1 MLNLMNINSRRSY
14 FFFLFTVLFFVLTL
28 PTISSAQ
35 WKLALPKFVLDGT
48 NQDSEGLGAKA
59 RKILKD
65 EIRSTGIF
73 AIVEG
78 STFEDL
84 GQKSFSIKSP
94 GKETFD
100 VNLQVWR
107 QMGVEWLVK
116 TNYKVNKEGFLN
128 FTFRLYDIGNNRF
141 FIGKR
146 YTTSKI
152 ILQKVIRRYADELVF
167 QITGKRGTAETRDN
181 ELELEQGNQGKES
194 SDVSFIERSIANH
207 INQFQSCGFNRDGIK
222 VKKNNL
228 QSSNIIAYIIYGSTR
243 NLKCLISEKSKIN
256 IDLNGNNLIFFQSL
270 HDDNYISEHLHSNHD
285 YKEIYPLEEGLIK
298 LDDRLIVFAAPGSEG
313 GVVDITKVSS
323 DSVLV
328 KVAYSTNNKNYLVSL
343 PALKLDNVSLNRVN
357 IIQRINKSSKKP
369 RPAFKVKMDN
379 TDKNRINAIERINKS
394 SKKTPTG
401 LTTQEDEFNIFK
413 QESEREIADLRT
425 KVKSLRNQ
433 LAFLKSDQ
441 TRSKQQKTLLNS
453 TEKSSKLS
461 SPESFKQKQT
471 FSNLYKAAKRKEA
484 LQSGPLSPSIEIN
497 PVNVVVSKLFNWI
510 QAWETRNTPLYLS
523 FYSKNFK
530 DPKRSRFEWEAYR
543 RKSLKTYLNI
553 SLQVSNIKTYLT
565 KKNTIRTSFVQRFKS
580 NKFSDVG
587 LKELVWKKDS
597 KGWKIVKESWEARK

>member
-1 MLNLMNINSRRSY
+1 MNTNSRGFNY
-14 FFFLFTVLFFVLTL
+14 FFFLTVIFFVLIL
-28 PTISSAQ
+28 PAISLAQ

-48 NQDSEGLGAKA
+48 NQDSEGLGDKA

-65 EIRSTGIF
+65 EIRSTGMF
-73 AIVEG
+73 AIIEG
-78 STFEDL
+78 TTNKDL
-84 GQKSFSIKSP
+84 GQKNLAIKSP
-94 GKETFD
+94 EIETFD
-100 VNLQVWR
+100 INLQALR
-107 QMGVEWLVK
+107 QVGVKWLVK
-116 TNYKVNKEGFLN
+116 TNYEVNKEGFLN

-146 YTTSKI
+146 YTTSQI
-152 ILQKVIRRYADELVF
+152 LLQKVIRRYTDELVF
-167 QITGKRGTAETRDN
+167 QITGKRGTAEISGN
-181 ELELEQGNQGKES
+181 ELELKQGDKVKKS
-194 SDVSFIERSIANH
+194 SGVSLIERSITNH
-207 INQFQSCGFNRDGIK
+207 INQYKSCGFNRNEIK
-222 VKKNNL
+222 VEKNNL

-243 NLKCLISEKSKIN
+243 NLKCLISKKPKIN
-256 IDLNGNNLIFFQSL
+256 IDLKDNNLIFFQSL
-270 HDDNYISEHLHSNHD
+270 HDHNYVSEHPHLNLN
-285 YKEIYPLEEGLIK
+285 YKEVYPLEEGLIK
-298 LDDRLIVFAAPGSEG
+298 LDDRLVVFAAPGSEG
-313 GVVDITKVSS
+313 GITDITKVSS

-328 KVAYSTNNKNYLVSL
+328 KVSYPTNNKNYLVSL

-369 RPAFKVKMDN
+369 RPAFKVKLDN

-394 SKKTPTG
+394 NKKTPTG
-401 LTTQEDEFNIFK
+401 LTAQEDEFNIFK

-597 KGWKIVKESWEARK
+597 KGWKIVKESWEAR